1 MGGHDQ
7 QPRKGKWYRRL
18 AVLLGSAALA
28 LPVAEPVGRRIGA
41 VARYLLTMAQAQ
53 AQTLTT
59 VLVDN
64 SAQVGLIPSN
74 SNRFLAQ
81 AFTTGNNTAGYT
93 VTSVW
98 LSLSVNPFASD
109 ESVSVVIRADNNG
122 EPGDLVATLVNPDT
136 IQTGNN
142 RFTTPVNTVLE
153 ANTTY
158 WLSIHEGVS
167 NRASVLI
174 LTGIDETGLTGWSIA
189 NTVLYRDEE
198 SSDWESPPILTPM
211 YMSIAGYA
219 NLYTEPAHLTVGTPI
234 TPVTPSV
241 TYTDVVTSYS
251 ATGLP
256 PGLMIDPTTGVISGT
271 PIRASD
277 SLSTFV
283 VTVTDRDGASAA
295 IPVTFPQVRFGVSVP
310 SISVSTAEGGTA
322 TYTLRL
328 GNLPLGNVTITPI
341 SGDSGALAVS
351 PASLTFTPFDWH
363 MPRTV
368 TVTGVADDDPDDE
381 TVTIRHNVSGA
392 RIASP
397 FQPGEVHP
405 PTIAADVTV
414 SVADDDVL
422 EVSLCDRT
430 PAVRSAILDVID
442 GITDCGEVSL
452 VHLNRITTEALVLR
466 SQGLSSLQEGD
477 FAGLANLQQLL
488 LDNNDLSSL
497 PADIF
502 AGLTSLQR
510 LWLYGNDL
518 SSLPAGIFNGL
529 ADLQQLYLDNN
540 GLSSLPGGSF
550 NGLASLQRLWLYS
563 NELSSLPAGIF
574 NGLDNL
580 QELYLEF
587 NDLSSLDADI
597 FNGLSRLERLRVRGN
612 GLECLPRSLPWDR
625 VATDALTLDVD
636 LPDCFGVSLSVAPAE
651 VEENDSGQSITV
663 SATLSAGPR
672 GRLVETE
679 VTVSV
684 TGGTAA
690 EDTDFAAV
698 DDFTITIPS
707 GSESATG
714 TFTLA
719 ATADTVAEPGGETVL
734 VSGTASSGNVDRLP
748 LDPRVGGSLLSP
760 YSGNVTS
767 ATVLIKDDTGVDVQA
782 TTLTVREGSSG
793 VYTLVMDVQPTGNV
807 TVTPISSD
815 SGVLS
820 LSPASLTF
828 TTANWDT
835 ARTVMVTGVA
845 DDDASDETAAIRH
858 RVSGAGSG
866 TSAAVVTVTVTDD
879 DVPVV
884 SVCERTPAVRRA
896 ILQQVS
902 GITDCADVSVI
913 HLNNIILL
921 ASNRS
926 RVGSLQQND
935 FADLSKLRILF
946 LSENNLS
953 DLPEGIFDGLSSLST
968 LHLERNSLTSLDAD
982 VFAGASNLTTLFL
995 ERNSLGNLDADLFDG
1010 LSNLQRLSLEFN
1022 SLTSLPEAIFAA
1034 ASNLQILDLENNSLS
1049 SLPADIFAGLSN
1061 LRTLFLDN
1069 NPLLCLPRSL
1079 PWDRV
1084 AANTLD
1090 LDVELPDCF
1099 GVSLGVTPAQVDE
1112 GNGGEDITVSA
1123 TLTTGPR
1130 PTSVATE
1137 VAISV
1142 AGATASEGTDFA
1154 AAPTAFT
1161 LTIPSGSES
1170 ATGTFTLTAT
1180 VDTEEESGGETVV
1193 VSGTSTSTLYP
1204 SYAAEVGSAT
1214 VTINDALVSVWPI
1227 RLNPSEGGTAVYTV
1241 TLKALPDGTVTV
1253 VPTSGDSGAVSV
1265 SPASL
1270 TFTTANW
1277 DTTRTVSVTAV
1288 DDDDARDETVTIRH
1302 SVSGYGTVTAAAAV
1316 TVRVVDGD
1324 EPGVGVRPTRL
1335 RTDEG
1340 ETTFYTVTLS
1350 TLPAGTVTIV
1360 PANSDSGALSL
1371 SPASLTFT
1379 TANWNTARTVSV
1391 TGVQDDDPDDET
1403 VTIRHDVSG
1412 YGTIT
1417 AAAAV
1422 TVNVDDD
1429 DPGASIQPTRLI
1441 SGEGGTAVYTVILNT
1456 LPPGAV
1462 TVTPTS
1468 SDSGALTVS
1477 PASLTFTTTN
1487 WDTPRTVTVAGV
1499 ADDDAGDETVTV
1511 SHSVSGYGDV
1521 TAAAVVT
1528 VSVTDDEAPEVRVEP
1543 TRVRADEAGTAVY
1556 TVTLGTLPDGAVTI
1570 TPTSGDSGAVSV
1582 APASLTFTTAN
1593 WNMARTVTVT
1603 GVADDD
1609 LNNETATIGHSVS
1622 GYGAVTAA
1630 AALTVSVTDDDVP
1643 EVGVCERT
1651 PAVRNAILRGISGI
1665 TDCAD
1670 VSVVHLNN
1678 ITTWLLLN
1686 NFGLSSLK
1694 QNDFGDLSNLQW
1706 LYLDT
1711 NSLSSLPDGI
1721 FDDLSSL
1728 RILSLL
1734 KNSLSSLDADIF
1746 ADLSSLVELYLDN
1759 NSLSSLDADIFN
1771 VSSSLTRL
1779 YLDSNQ
1785 LSSLDEGIFTGLSN
1799 LQELYLDN
1807 NQLSS
1812 LDEDIFNDPTNL
1824 QRLFLDNNQLSSLPD
1839 GIFTGLTRLGTLTL
1853 SGNPLLLCLPRSVP
1867 WGKVATNPRLL
1878 DVELPDCFGVS
1889 LSVTPTEVTEG
1900 NGGESLTVSAV
1911 LTTGPRGRRVATEVT
1926 VSVAG
1931 DTAIEGMDFL
1941 AMPSFT
1947 ITIPNGSESA
1957 TGTFTLTATA
1967 DAEEEPD
1974 GKTVRLS
1981 GTAMVGAYAAEVVS
1995 SATVT
2000 IKDGPVRIEPARVS
2014 TDEGGTATYTVT
2026 LNTLLPDILAGV
2038 LRPGPVTIIPSSG
2051 DSGAVTVS
2059 PASLV
2064 FAEADRDTP
2073 QTVTVT
2079 GVEDDDAGDET
2090 VAVSHSVSGAATIV
2104 SAADVTVNVTD
2115 DDAPVVSVCDRTPA
2129 VQRAILRSI
2138 SLIPSISGVTSCEDV
2153 SVIHL
2158 NRIKLLSLNRSRVG
2172 SLQQNDFADLSRL
2185 FILFL
2190 SENNLSDLPEGIFDG
2205 LSGLSTLHLEKNSLT
2220 SLPEDV
2226 FAGASNLTTLY
2237 LERNSLTSLPEDLFD
2252 GLSTLRQLSLEFNSL
2267 TSLPEDVFA
2276 GPSNLETLYLENN
2289 SLTSLP
2295 ADIFDGLSNLR
2306 QLRLRNN
2313 PMLLCL
2319 PRSVP
2324 WDRVGTNAFDLDV
2337 ELPDCFG
2344 VSLSVTPRSVD
2355 EGNVGDGIVVT
2366 ATLTTGPRG
2375 RRVAT
2380 EVAISVAGDTASE
2393 GMDFAAVP
2401 RFFTITIPSGS
2412 ESATGFFLLTAM
2424 ADTEEEPGGET
2435 VRLSGTAMVGDYA
2448 AEVGSAM
2455 VTINDAP
2462 VSVRPLSLSPG
2473 EGETATY
2480 TLTLRI
2486 PPDNTVTIIPTS
2498 GDSGAVSVA
2507 PASLVFTTANWD
2519 TPQTLT
2525 VTTLADEDG
2534 NDETVTV
2541 RHDVSGYGAVTA
2553 APAVTVRVSD
2563 SEDPGVEVQP
2573 ARLGAG
2579 EGETLSYTVT
2589 LSTLPAGNVTV
2600 TPASGDS
2607 GAVSVAPASLTF
2619 TTSNWNTART
2629 VTVTALADDDPDDEM
2644 VTIRH
2649 GVSGYGAVTAAP
2661 AVAVTVADDDP
2672 GARIQPT
2679 SLSTDEGGTA
2689 TYTVVLNTLPAG
2701 AVTVTPVSGD
2711 TGALA
2716 VSTASLTFTTT
2727 NWDTAQTVTVTGV
2740 EDADGID
2747 ETVTVSHSVSGYGS
2761 VSIGAVVT
2769 VSVSDDEAPGVRIQ
2783 PTSLRA
2789 DEGGAVVYT
2798 MTLNTQPAGAVTIT
2812 PVSGDSGALTVSPIS
2827 LTFTPSDWN
2836 TARTV
2841 TVTGRGDDNLRDET
2855 VIIGHSVSGY
2865 GSLTAADAVTVI
2877 VTDDDVPAVSVC
2889 DRTPAVRDA
2898 ILGRSG
2904 IMDCAQVSVVHLGRI
2919 LALPVGF
2926 QNLTTLQE
2934 NDFADLSGLVQLWL
2948 MTNSLSSLPDGIF
2961 NGLSNL
2967 FILFL
2972 SDNPGISLHEG
2983 IFDGLSNLAM
2993 LRLDLNRLSSLP
3005 EGIFDGLTNL
3015 VYLYLNNNDLSS
3027 LPEDV
3032 FAGLSLLQELHLTE
3046 NSLSSLPDS
3055 IFAGLSN
3062 LQHLLIRNNSLAC
3075 LPRSV
3080 PWDRVA
3086 SKALALDVDLPDC
3099 FGVSLSV
3106 EPAEVEEDNGGQSI
3120 AVSATLPVGPRPTL
3134 VETEVTIS
3142 VTGDTATEDTDF
3154 TAMPSS
3160 FTITIPSGDE
3170 RGTGAF
3176 TLTATA
3182 DTVVEPGGETVLVSG
3197 TTTLSSSQP
3206 LSPGDPILA
3215 PLPGTLPPPTNVT
3228 EVSSA
3233 TVLIRDDTVVTV
3245 LPTRL
3250 TVGEG
3255 GSEFYTLV
3263 LDIAPTGPVTIIP
3276 TGSDS
3281 GAVSVSPASM
3291 TFTTSDWDTPRTV
3304 TVTALEDDDPNDE
3317 TVTLR
3322 HSVSGYGDVTAA
3334 PAVTVTVTDDDVPGV
3349 EVQPTHLRPDEGGTL
3364 TYTVT
3369 LNTPPAGDVT
3379 VTATGSDSGAVSMSP
3394 ASMTFTTA
3402 NWDTAQTVTV
3412 TGVEDDDPNDEIV
3425 SVRHSV
3431 SGYGDVTTAPA
3442 VTVIVNDDDLPRVE
3456 LQPTTLSISEGGTAT
3471 YTVMIST
3478 LPAGTV
3484 TITLASGDS
3493 GAVSMSPASL
3503 TFTPSNWNTPRTVA
3517 VTGVED
3523 EDFSDETVHIRHLA
3537 SGGYGLILVAA
3548 DNGDRLIPMTGT
3560 GTSIPVDVVVSVA
3573 DNTPGAIMQ
3582 PTRVNTDEGGT
3593 ATYTVMLNTLPP
3605 GAVTI
3610 TPTSGD
3616 SGAVSVSP
3624 ASLTFTTANWNTA
3637 QTVSV
3642 AGVEDSDVNHETVTI
3657 SHSVSGYGAVTAA
3670 TAVTVTVS
3678 DDEAPGV
3685 RVQPANPSAAEGGTA
3700 AYIVTLNAL
3709 SAGTVTI
3716 TPTSSDSGAV
3726 SLSPNRLTFTT
3737 SDWSTART
3745 VTVTGV
3751 ADDDLRDETV
3761 TIRHSVS
3768 GYGAITTAA
3777 AVTVTVTDD
3786 DIPVVSVCERTP
3798 AVRRAILQQVSG
3810 ITDCADVSVIHLN
3823 NIILLASNRSRVGS
3837 LQQNDFAD
3845 LSKLLVLFLS
3855 ENNLSDLPEGIFDGL
3870 SSLSTLH
3877 LERNSL
3883 TSLPED
3889 VFAGASNLT
3898 TLFLERNSLGN
3909 LDADLFD
3916 GLSNLQRLSLEFNS
3930 LTSLPEAIFAAASN
3944 LQILDLENNSLSSL
3958 PADIFA
3964 GLSNLRTLFL
3974 DNNPLLCLPRSL
3986 PWDRVAANTLDLD
3999 VELPDCFGVSLGVTP
4014 AQVDEGSGGE
4024 DITVSATLTAGPR
4037 PTSVAT
4043 EVAISV
4049 AGDTAS
4055 EGTDFAAVPTAFT
4068 LTIPSGSESATGT
4081 FTLTATV
4088 DTEEESGGETVV
4100 VSGTSTSTLYPS
4112 YAAEVGSATVTINDA
4127 LVSVWPIRL
4136 NPSEG
4141 GTAVYTVTLK
4151 ALPDGTVTVVPT
4163 SGDSGAVSVSPA
4175 SLTFTTAN
4183 WDTTRTVTV
4192 TGVADDDASNE
4203 TVTVRHDVSGY
4214 GAVTSAAAV
4223 MVTVTDDDDSEVE
4236 VEPTRLSA
4244 DEGGTAVYT
4253 LRLSTRPAGNV
4264 TITPAS
4270 SDSGAA
4276 TVSPASV
4283 VFTTA
4288 NWDTARTVI
4297 VTGVEDDDVND
4308 ETVIIRHSVSGYGAV
4323 SVGAVVTISVDDD
4336 DPGAAIQPTTLST
4349 DEGGS
4354 AVYTVTLSTLPP
4366 GAVTIVPTS
4375 SDSGALTV
4383 SPARLTFTT
4392 ANWDTA
4398 RTLTVTGVED
4408 ADAID
4413 ETVTVSHSISGYGAV
4428 TAAAAVTVT
4437 VSDDEAPGVRVQP
4450 TRVSADEAG
4459 TATYT
4464 VTLYTQPAGAV
4475 TITPTSGDSGAL
4487 SVTPAS
4493 LTFTTS
4499 DWNTART
4506 VTVTGVADDDAGD
4519 ETVTIRHNVSGYAT
4533 VTAAP
4538 AVTVDVTDD
4547 DVPVVGVCER
4557 TPAVRRAILRQI
4569 SGITDCADVSV
4580 IHLNKIIV
4588 LASNRSRMDSLK
4600 QNDFAD
4606 LSNLFVLF
4614 LSENNLSDL
4623 PEGIFDGLSR
4633 LSTLH
4638 LEKNSLTSLPEDV
4651 FAGASNLTTLFL
4663 DNNLLD
4669 SLPED
4674 LFDGLSNLRRLSLE
4688 RVSLTRLP
4696 EDIFVGPS
4704 NLEQIYLEN
4713 NALSSLP
4720 ADLFAGLSNLRTLF
4734 LDGNPLLCLPRSLPW
4749 DRVATNAFDLDVELP
4764 DCFGVSLSVTPT
4776 QVEEG
4781 NGGEDITVTATLT
4794 TGARGRRVATEV
4806 AVSVAGDTA
4815 GDTDFVAVPRFTI
4828 TIPNGSESA
4837 TGTFTLTAT
4846 ADAEEEP
4853 DETVVVSGAAMVGDY
4868 AAAVS
4873 GATVTIQDSPLRV
4886 HPTNLSA
4893 AEGGTVAY
4901 TVTLRNT
4908 RILPP
4913 GAIIGILP
4921 HDTVTITITPTSGDS
4936 GAVTVSPARLT
4947 FNASN
4952 WNTPQ
4957 TLTVTALEDD
4967 DPRHETVTI
4976 RHGVSGYGGIV
4987 SVVAVTVSVNDD
4999 EAPMVN
5005 VCDRTPAVRT
5015 AILRQIGGVMD
5026 CENVSMMALNEIE
5039 EILLGFR
5046 DLSSLQE
5053 NDFADL
5059 ISLQRLALNNNALSS
5074 LDADIFADFSNL
5086 QELYLEHN
5094 NLSSLDATIFAGFS
5108 SLENLY
5114 LHDNS
5119 LSSLDG
5125 TIFAD
5130 LSSLQ
5135 QLYLH
5140 DNSLSSLPEDIFAG
5154 LSNLEE
5160 LTLRNNGLVCL
5171 SGNLPW
5177 DRVTDGDLTLDLPD
5191 CFGVSLSVTP
5201 TEVEEGTSGDSIT
5214 VTAALGAGPRLAPVA
5229 TEVTI
5234 SITGD
5239 TATEGTDF
5247 VPVSPFTIT
5256 IPFGSESATG
5266 TFTLTATADAEEEPA
5281 GETVRLSGTS
5291 ILSASSLP
5299 GTEVS
5304 SATVTIKDGPVRVQ
5318 PARVSVA
5325 EGGTATYI
5333 VTLRTQPAAAVT
5345 VTPSSGDSDVLT
5357 LSPASLTLTTAD
5369 WNTARTV
5376 TVAALEDDDPRH
5388 ETLTVSHGVSGAG
5401 NVVSATAVTVIV
5413 TDDDAPAVSVCD
5425 RTPAVRD
5432 TILRRIGIT
5441 DCADV
5446 SVDHLNEMTGGLY
5459 VEYENLSSLQENDFA
5474 DLFKLET
5481 LDLDHN
5487 SLSSL
5492 PDGIFNDLSSLTR
5505 LDLDVNSF
5513 TSLPDG
5519 IFNGLTNLEWLDLEG
5534 NSLTGLPDGIFNG
5547 LSSLEFLYL
5556 EENNLLSLDSDTFND
5571 LSNLVVLWLYGSD
5584 LSSLP
5589 EDIFAGLSNLD
5600 VIELSNNRL
5609 TSLPEGI
5616 FAGLS
5621 NLRDIWM
5628 SSNRLSSLP
5637 DGIFNGIS
5645 NLRQL
5650 LVAWNNNLVCLP
5662 RSLDWS
5668 RIGTVPNAIILD
5680 VDLPDCFGVSLSVT
5694 PTEVEE
5700 GAGGESITVTATL
5713 STGPRQTPVATEVTI
5728 SLSGDTATEGT
5739 DFAPVSPFTITIPNR
5754 SESATGTFTLT
5765 ATTDAEAEA
5774 DGETVVVGGTS
5785 ILSAASVPGTEVTSA
5800 TVTIKDG
5807 PGVSMEPT
5815 TLTVDEGGSGV
5826 YTLVL
5831 NTDPGSNVTVTPTSG
5846 DSGALTV
5853 SPASLVFTTATW
5865 DTARTLTVTGVQDND
5880 GDDETVTV
5888 SHSVS
5893 GYGTV
5898 SVGAAVTVS
5907 VTDDDAPFIP
5917 PMVVSATLTQ
5927 NGGEIVLTLSEATT
5941 FTGTTSSGPLKDAF
5955 TVTVDGE
5962 DHDISVILSGNGREL
5977 LIQFSSPVAASAETV
5992 VLGYDR
5998 IAAGDEAL
6006 ADADGN
6012 LLASFRRTVRGVGDT
6027 TPPTVTYTLPDF
6039 LTVGMAITPITPAT
6053 EDTDI
6058 TNYSAFDLPDGL
6070 TINTTS
6076 GEISGTP
6083 TTVSAETTM
6092 VEVTVT
6098 DLFGNSTTV
6107 TLAFPA
6113 VGPAEAIPPTVTYTA
6128 PASLTVGTA
6137 IAPITPATEDTDIG
6151 SYSATGLPAGLM
6163 IDPATGVISGTPTT
6177 VSTEMSTVV
6186 VTVTDRS
6193 GNSTRVEL
6201 AFPMVGADTTPPT
6214 VVSATLT
6221 RTGGEVI
6228 LVLSE
6233 ATTFTGATTS
6243 GDLKEAF
6250 TVTVDG
6256 EDRNISSVLS
6266 QNGRELLIRLSS
6278 PVADSAETVVLSY
6291 DRSTA
6296 EDEALADANGNLLAS
6311 FKRVLRG
6318 IGDTTPPTV
6327 TYTVPTSLTVGAPIA
6342 AIAPHTEDTD
6352 ITNTSATNLPAGLMI
6367 NPTTGVISGT
6377 PTTVSAEAAMVVV
6390 TVMDLF
6396 GNTTTVRLTFPA
6408 VVAADAV
6415 PPMVTYTAPA
6425 SLMVGTPIIP
6435 ITPTVEGADIAS
6447 ASATGLPAGLM
6458 IDPATGVI
6466 SGTPTTAST
6475 ETSTVV
6481 VTVTD
6486 RLGSTATI
6494 TLIFPTVGADATPPT
6509 VVSVTLLQRDRAIS
6523 LVLSEATTFTGA
6535 TTSGPLKDAF
6545 TVTVD
6550 GENHHISVVLSQ
6562 DGRQI
6567 LVQLSSPVPASAET
6581 VVLGYDRIVAEDE
6594 APADADGN
6602 LLASFKRVL
6611 RGSGDTTP
6619 PTVTYTAPTSLTV
6632 GTPIPPIEPDTEDT
6646 DITSTSATGLPAGLM
6661 IDPTTGVISGTPTTA
6676 STETAAVVVVTDLFG
6691 NSTTVTLTFPPVVPA
6706 DAIPPM
6712 VTYAPPAS
6720 LTVGTPIIPIVPT
6733 IEGADIASASATGL
6747 PDGLMIDPAT
6757 GVISGTPTTASTE
6770 TAVVVVVTVTDR
6782 FGSTTTVTLIFPTV
6796 GADTTFP
6803 TVVSAVLTRTG
6814 REISLFLSET
6824 TTFRGAKTSGPLK
6837 DAFTV
6842 TVDGEEKA
6850 VFVVL
6855 SINGHELL
6863 IRLSSPVP
6871 VSAETVVLGY
6881 DRSVAGDE
6889 ALADVGGNGLA
6900 SFKRAVR
6907 GTGDTTPPTVTYT
6920 APTSLRV
6927 ETAIRPILP
6936 DTEDTDI
6943 STYSAAG
6950 LPAGLMINP
6959 TTGEIS
6965 GTPTTVSAE
6974 TSVVVVTV
6982 ADLFGNSAT
6991 VILVFPAV
6999 EDAVQPGVSVTPTLL
7014 STDEGGTATYTV
7026 ALSTMPAGSVTITPT
7041 SGDSGAVSVLP
7052 ASLVF
7057 TTATWT
7063 TAQTVSVTGVEDADA
7078 IDETVTISHGVGGY
7092 GAVSVGAVVTVSVTD
7107 GDTLGVSVTPTLLS
7121 TDEGGTA
7128 TYTVALSTMPAG
7140 SVTIT
7145 PTSGDSGAV
7154 SVTPAS
7160 LVFTTATWT
7169 TAQTVSVTGVEDA
7182 DAIDETVTI
7191 SHGVGGY
7198 GAVSVG
7204 AVVTVSV
7211 TDGDTLGVSVT
7222 PTLLSTDEGGTAT
7235 YTVALST
7242 MPAGS
7247 VTITP
7252 TSGDSGAVSVSP
7264 ASLVFTTATWTT
7276 AQTVSVTGVEDADAI
7291 DETVTISHGVGG
7303 YGAVSVGAVVTV
7315 SVTDG
7320 DTLGV
7325 SVTPTLLST
7334 DEGGTA
7340 TYTVALSTMP
7350 AGSVTITPTSGDSG
7364 AVSVTPASL
7373 VFTTATWTTAQ
7384 TVSVTGVKD
7393 ADAIDETVTISHGV
7407 GGYGSLTAADAV
7419 TVTVTDTETREAEAR
7434 TAAQER
7440 AAAVLNQVVVPDV
7453 VQQLTARTTEDIT
7466 SRLNSVA
7473 SGSLGVLP
7481 TTTLDDAL
7489 ADTLT
7494 FLYGQRE
7501 RLEDGSLEW
7510 RQVIS
7515 GRSFAFPLSS
7525 LVLAQGDPAGDNA
7538 RDNPFSSL
7546 AMWGGAD
7553 YSSYNNTIAGT
7564 NVDGNGFSAIIGMD
7578 LRPTPRLVSGLA
7590 MASSRWGL
7598 DYTTDVNGA
7607 RAEGTYGIDV
7617 TMVNPYVSWWA
7628 TDQLSLWATLGYGRG
7643 EVEQTPEDGVPT
7655 TRTGHLTSWAGGVRF
7670 EVVPGTSASTG
7681 KGSPLGL
7688 AFKVDGATSS
7698 FLGTRVQLA
7707 RLAAEVSRSFS
7718 IGKSLL
7724 TAALDLGWSLRSVAD
7739 QGDPDGQQQAIAH
7752 KNHSGGAELA
7762 GSLNWRSTD
7771 GSLSA
7776 TVDTRVL
7783 LSGGDRKE
7791 WGAGGQLR
7799 LTSSRDGEGLSL
7811 TLQPS
7816 FGVTGTRLNEL
7827 WSLSGDGD
7835 PAINNDPPGG
7845 RLDAQLAYS
7854 FRHHHALFTPYT
7866 EAIWEED
7873 GSTYGAGLRYHLNPF
7888 LELEFKGAHHHRTN
7902 AHHENRFSL
7911 DARSRF

>member
-7 QPRKGKWYRRL
+7 QPRKRMWFRRL

-41 VARYLLTMAQAQ
+41 VARYLLTMASQAQ

-295 IPVTFPQVRFGVSVP
+295 IPVTFPQVRFGVSVA

-392 RIASP
+392 RIAT
-397 FQPGEVHP
+397 PGADFGVRPGDVRP
-405 PTIAADVTV
+405 PTVAADVTV
-414 SVADDDVL
+414 SVADDDIL
-422 EVSLCDRT
+422 GVSLCDRT
-430 PAVRSAILDVID
+430 PAVRSAILEVID
-442 GITDCGEVSL
+442 GITDCGDVSV

-466 SQGLSSLQEGD
+466 SRSLSSLQEGD
-477 FAGLANLQQLL
+477 FADLANLQQLL

-497 PADIF
+497 PEDIF
-502 AGLTSLQR
+502 TSLTSLQR
-510 LWLYGNDL
+510 LWLYGNEL

-529 ADLQQLYLDNN
+529 TDLQQLYLDNN
-540 GLSSLPGGSF
+540 HLSSLPGGIF

-574 NGLDNL
+574 NGLDDL

-587 NDLSSLDADI
+587 NNLSSLDEEIFAD
-597 FNGLSRLERLRVRGN
+597 LSRLERLRIRGN
-612 GLECLPRSLPWDR
+612 GLECLPSSLPWDR

-684 TGGTAA
+684 TGGTAV

-748 LDPRVGGSLLSP
+748 LDPGIGGSLLSP
-760 YSGNVTS
+760 YSGNVTG

-835 ARTVMVTGVA
+835 ARTVMVTGVEDA
-845 DDDASDETAAIRH
+845 DASDETAAIRH

-935 FADLSKLRILF
+935 FADLSKLLILF

-968 LHLERNSLTSLDAD
+968 LHLEKNSLTSLDAD

-995 ERNSLGNLDADLFDG
+995 ERNSLDNLDEDLFDG
-1010 LSNLQRLSLEFN
+1010 LSKLKRLSLEFN

-1112 GNGGEDITVSA
+1112 GSGGEDITVSA

-1277 DTTRTVSVTAV
+1277 DTTRTVSVAAV

-1350 TLPAGTVTIV
+1350 TLPAGTVTIT

-1462 TVTPTS
+1462 TVAPTS

-1521 TAAAVVT
+1521 TSAAVVT
-1528 VSVTDDEAPEVRVEP
+1528 VTVTDDEAPEVRVEP

-1651 PAVRNAILRGISGI
+1651 PAVRNAILQGISGI

-1694 QNDFGDLSNLQW
+1694 QNDFDDLSNLQW

-1734 KNSLSSLDADIF
+1734 KNSLSSLDTDIF

-2607 GAVSVAPASLTF
+2607 GAVTVAPASLTF

-2649 GVSGYGAVTAAP
+2649 GVSGYAAVTAAP
-2661 AVAVTVADDDP
+2661 AVTVTVADDDP

-2701 AVTVTPVSGD
+2701 NVTVTPVSGD

-2789 DEGGAVVYT
+2789 DEGGAAVYT

-2812 PVSGDSGALTVSPIS
+2812 PVSGDSGALTVSPTS

-3120 AVSATLPVGPRPTL
+3120 AVSATLPAGPRPTL

-3170 RGTGAF
+3170 RGTGTF

-3215 PLPGTLPPPTNVT
+3215 PLPGTPPPPTNVT

-3304 TVTALEDDDPNDE
+3304 TVAALEDDDPNDE

-3786 DIPVVSVCERTP
+3786 DVPVVSVCERTP

-4014 AQVDEGSGGE
+4014 AQVDEGNGGE
-4024 DITVSATLTAGPR
+4024 DITVTATLTTGPR

-4049 AGDTAS
+4049 AGATAS

-4068 LTIPSGSESATGT
+4068 ITIPSGSESATGT

-4088 DTEEESGGETVV
+4088 DTLEEAGGETVV

-4588 LASNRSRMDSLK
+4588 LASNRSRVDSLK

-4720 ADLFAGLSNLRTLF
+4720 ADLFAGLSNLTTLF

-4794 TGARGRRVATEV
+4794 TGVRGRRVATEV

-4815 GDTDFVAVPRFTI
+4815 SDTDFVAVPRFTI

-4873 GATVTIQDSPLRV
+4873 GATVTIQDSPVRV

-4921 HDTVTITITPTSGDS
+4921 HDIVTITITPTSGDS

-4987 SVVAVTVSVNDD
+4987 SVVAVTVTVNDD

-5119 LSSLDG
+5119 LSSL
-5125 TIFAD
+5125 
-5130 LSSLQ
+5130 
-5135 QLYLH
+5135 
-5140 DNSLSSLPEDIFAG
+5140 PEDIFAD

-5201 TEVEEGTSGDSIT
+5201 TEVEEGTSGESIT
-5214 VTAALGAGPRLAPVA
+5214 VTATLSTGPRLAPVA

-5247 VPVSPFTIT
+5247 APVSPFTIT
-5256 IPFGSESATG
+5256 IPNRSESATG

-5357 LSPASLTLTTAD
+5357 VASASLTFTTAD

-5446 SVDHLNEMTGGLY
+5446 SMAHLNEMDGGLY
-5459 VEYENLSSLQENDFA
+5459 VEYQELRSLRQNDFA

-5481 LDLDHN
+5481 LDLDNN

-5505 LDLDVNSF
+5505 LDLDANSF

-5519 IFNGLTNLEWLDLEG
+5519 IFNGLSNLEWLDLEG

-5556 EENNLLSLDSDTFND
+5556 EENRLLSLDADIFNG
-5571 LSNLVVLWLYGSD
+5571 LSSLIVVWLSGSD

-5589 EDIFAGLSNLD
+5589 EGIFAGLSNLNAID
-5600 VIELSNNRL
+5600 LSNNRL

-5621 NLRDIWM
+5621 NLRDIWL
-5628 SSNRLSSLP
+5628 SGNRLSSLP

-5650 LVAWNNNLVCLP
+5650 LVASNNNLVCLP

-5853 SPASLVFTTATW
+5853 SPASLTFTPSNW

-5907 VTDDDAPFIP
+5907 VTDDDTPFIP

-5927 NGGEIVLTLSEATT
+5927 NGGGIVLTLSEATT
-5941 FTGTTSSGPLKDAF
+5941 FTGTTISGPLKDAF

-5962 DHDISVILSGNGREL
+5962 DHDISVVLSQNGREF

-5992 VLGYDR
+5992 VLSYDR
-5998 IAAGDEAL
+5998 IVAEDEAL

-6012 LLASFRRTVRGVGDT
+6012 LLASFRRAVRGVGDT

-6058 TNYSAFDLPDGL
+6058 SNYSAFDLPDGL

-6083 TTVSAETTM
+6083 TTVSAEMTM

-6113 VGPAEAIPPTVTYTA
+6113 VGPAEAIPPMVTYTA
-6128 PASLTVGTA
+6128 PTSLTVGTA
-6137 IAPITPATEDTDIG
+6137 ITPITPATEDTDIG
-6151 SYSATGLPAGLM
+6151 SYSATGFPAGLM

-6177 VSTEMSTVV
+6177 ASTEMVTVV

-6233 ATTFTGATTS
+6233 ATTFTGAKTS

-6256 EDRNISSVLS
+6256 EDHNISSVLS

-6318 IGDTTPPTV
+6318 VGDTTPPTV
-6327 TYTVPTSLTVGAPIA
+6327 TYTVPTSLTVGVPIT

-6396 GNTTTVRLTFPA
+6396 GNTTTVRLTFP
-6408 VVAADAV
+6408 VVMAADAI
-6415 PPMVTYTAPA
+6415 PLMVTYAPPA
-6425 SLMVGTPIIP
+6425 SLTVGTPIIP
-6435 ITPTVEGADIAS
+6435 ITPTIEGADIAS

-6535 TTSGPLKDAF
+6535 KTSGPLKDAF

-6550 GENHHISVVLSQ
+6550 GENHDISVVLSQ

-6646 DITSTSATGLPAGLM
+6646 DIVSTSATGLPAGLM

-6676 STETAAVVVVTDLFG
+6676 SAETAVVVVVTDLFG

-6720 LTVGTPIIPIVPT
+6720 LTVGTPIAPIVPT

-6747 PDGLMIDPAT
+6747 PAGLMIDPAT

-6770 TAVVVVVTVTDR
+6770 TAAAVVVTVTDR

-6803 TVVSAVLTRTG
+6803 TVVSATLTRTG
-6814 REISLFLSET
+6814 REILLVLSEA
-6824 TTFRGAKTSGPLK
+6824 TTFRGAKTSGHLK
-6837 DAFTV
+6837 NAFTV
-6842 TVDGEEKA
+6842 TADGEDQDI
-6850 VFVVL
+6850 FVVL
-6855 SINGHELL
+6855 SINGRELL
-6863 IRLSSPVP
+6863 TQLSSPVAA
-6871 VSAETVVLGY
+6871 SAETVVFGY
-6881 DRSVAGDE
+6881 DQATAEGEQATAEGEHDGVNE
-6889 ALADVGGNGLA
+6889 ALADSGGNRLA

-6907 GTGDTTPPTVTYT
+6907 GVGDVTPPTVTYT
-6920 APTSLRV
+6920 TPASLTV
-6927 ETAIRPILP
+6927 GAAVPPVPPI
-6936 DTEDTDI
+6936 TEDTDI
-6943 STYSAAG
+6943 STYSATG
-6950 LPAGLMINP
+6950 LPAGLTINRATGEISGTP
-6959 TTGEIS
+6959 TTMNAETATVEVSVTDLFGNSATVTFTFPAIEAADPTALRATSLVRQNPAAAPTNADSLTWRVTFSEAVTNVDATDFTVSGSTATVTNVQAVSGETGVYDVTVSGGDLAGLNGTVTLGFASDQDIEDSDGNVLETGVAPNPNANSYLVDNTAPTVTYAPPTSLTVGITIPPIMPDIEDIDIASISATGLPDGLIIDTSTGEIS
-6965 GTPTTVSAE
+6965 GTPTTVSTALS
-6974 TSVVVVTV
+6974 TVVVTV
-6982 ADLFGNSAT
+6982 TDNSGNSAT
-6991 VILVFPAV
+6991 VTLTFPAAEAADPTAPTV
-6999 EDAVQPGVSVTPTLL
+6999 LSATLRRTGREISLILSEATTFRGARTSGDLKNAFTVTADGEEQAVFVVLSTNGRGFLIQLSSPVASSAATVVLRYDQGAAAAEALEDADGNRLASFSRTIREPLGISVADTTADENDGVMIFQFSLDRASQHVVQARVRTT
-7014 STDEGGTATYTV
+7014 EAGTATPGQDFQPIDEQVLTFAPGEMTQSLEVTLINDAIADGGETIAMEIVSAEERLDAGSTRPLTITDGTAFGVIENADPLPVAWLSRFGRTV
-7026 ALSTMPAGSVTITPT
+7026 AQQVVDVVARRGQAEPTP
-7041 SGDSGAVSVLP
+7041 GLQVSVAGESLDTDL
-7052 ASLVF
+7052 ASLADNQGVLSKVLGF
-7057 TTATWT
+7057 E
-7063 TAQTVSVTGVEDADA
+7063 TVSTRQLVE
-7078 IDETVTISHGVGGY
+7078 
-7092 GAVSVGAVVTVSVTD
+7092 
-7107 GDTLGVSVTPTLLS
+7107 
-7121 TDEGGTA
+7121 GTA
-7128 TYTVALSTMPAG
+7128 FALS
-7140 SVTIT
+7140 
-7145 PTSGDSGAV
+7145 
-7154 SVTPAS
+7154 
-7160 LVFTTATWT
+7160 
-7169 TAQTVSVTGVEDA
+7169 
-7182 DAIDETVTI
+7182 
-7191 SHGVGGY
+7191 
-7198 GAVSVG
+7198 
-7204 AVVTVSV
+7204 
-7211 TDGDTLGVSVT
+7211 
-7222 PTLLSTDEGGTAT
+7222 
-7235 YTVALST
+7235 
-7242 MPAGS
+7242 
-7247 VTITP
+7247 
-7252 TSGDSGAVSVSP
+7252 
-7264 ASLVFTTATWTT
+7264 
-7276 AQTVSVTGVEDADAI
+7276 
-7291 DETVTISHGVGG
+7291 
-7303 YGAVSVGAVVTV
+7303 
-7315 SVTDG
+7315 
-7320 DTLGV
+7320 
-7325 SVTPTLLST
+7325 
-7334 DEGGTA
+7334 
-7340 TYTVALSTMP
+7340 
-7350 AGSVTITPTSGDSG
+7350 
-7364 AVSVTPASL
+7364 
-7373 VFTTATWTTAQ
+7373 
-7384 TVSVTGVKD
+7384 
-7393 ADAIDETVTISHGV
+7393 
-7407 GGYGSLTAADAV
+7407 
-7419 TVTVTDTETREAEAR
+7419 
-7434 TAAQER
+7434 
-7440 AAAVLNQVVVPDV
+7440 
-7453 VQQLTARTTEDIT
+7453 
-7466 SRLNSVA
+7466 
-7473 SGSLGVLP
+7473 
-7481 TTTLDDAL
+7481 
-7489 ADTLT
+7489 
-7494 FLYGQRE
+7494 
-7501 RLEDGSLEW
+7501 
-7510 RQVIS
+7510 
-7515 GRSFAFPLSS
+7515 
-7525 LVLAQGDPAGDNA
+7525 PAGDT
-7538 RDNPFSSL
+7538 
-7546 AMWGGAD
+7546 G
-7553 YSSYNNTIAGT
+7553 
-7564 NVDGNGFSAIIGMD
+7564 GFSFWGEAALSSFEGED
-7578 LRPTPRLVSGLA
+7578 HEVSIDGEQVFSTLLGGDWRSRQWQVGAALAHSSGSGAYRSSHSDAHGAGEVESRVTGLYPYA
-7590 MASSRWGL
+7590 HYGL
-7598 DYTTDVNGA
+7598 
-7607 RAEGTYGIDV
+7607 
-7617 TMVNPYVSWWA
+7617 NP
-7628 TDQLSLWATLGYGRG
+7628 QLSLWGVVGYGRG
-7643 EVEQTPEDGVPT
+7643 ALTLTPDGGGQWETALTLSVAALGMEGLLRDGGSEGLTIKSSADALWVRTSSDAADGDGEDG
-7655 TRTGHLTSWAGGVRF
+7655 AGRL
-7670 EVVPGTSASTG
+7670 E
-7681 KGSPLGL
+7681 GS
-7688 AFKVDGATSS
+7688 
-7698 FLGTRVQLA
+7698 
-7707 RLAAEVSRSFS
+7707 AAEVSRLRLGLQASRAFPVGDRAAVTPS
-7718 IGKSLL
+7718 LEIGLRQDGGDAETGFGLDMGAGLLWADGARGLSAELKGRALLSHGAEGFQDEGFAASLAWDPAPSSERGPSLSLSQTMGGAATGGMEALLSPVTMEDVSNGSNNGRQQFEARLAYGLPVDNNRL
-7724 TAALDLGWSLRSVAD
+7724 TLSPVVVLSLDPSSRITTIGWSLSPEEGAD
-7739 QGDPDGQQQAIAH
+7739 PWQFSMEAQRQES
-7752 KNHSGGAELA
+7752 N
-7762 GSLNWRSTD
+7762 
-7771 GSLSA
+7771 
-7776 TVDTRVL
+7776 
-7783 LSGGDRKE
+7783 
-7791 WGAGGQLR
+7791 
-7799 LTSSRDGEGLSL
+7799 SSQTTAD
-7811 TLQPS
+7811 
-7816 FGVTGTRLNEL
+7816 
-7827 WSLSGDGD
+7827 
-7835 PAINNDPPGG
+7835 
-7845 RLDAQLAYS
+7845 
-7854 FRHHHALFTPYT
+7854 H
-7866 EAIWEED
+7866 
-7873 GSTYGAGLRYHLNPF
+7873 
-7888 LELEFKGAHHHRTN
+7888 ELEI
-7902 AHHENRFSL
+7902 RFSL
-7911 DARSRF
+7911 PF